1 MPNLTAQQASDLSR
15 CFLLLAQAIGDYR
28 FEYWNDLD
36 PQDRE
41 YLGETQ
47 RRILTAGED
56 MLAESTYLLMEDV
69 DQALQDLG
77 AITDDIH
84 QTIKHLQNV
93 QKVINVAG
101 SILTLGGAIIAKDPQ
116 AISSSLQ
123 DLLSTWNA

>member
-1 MPNLTAQQASDLSR
+1 
-15 CFLLLAQAIGDYR
+15 
-28 FEYWNDLD
+28 
-36 PQDRE
+36 
-41 YLGETQ
+41 
-47 RRILTAGED
+47 
-56 MLAESTYLLMEDV
+56 MLAESTYLLMDDV

-101 SILTLGGAIIAKDPQ
+101 SILTLGGAIFAKDPQ

-123 DLLSTWNA
+123 GLLSTWNA